1 MRISLR
7 NHMKWRELSIVTRVQ
22 VRRMV
27 HGGRGYNVGRSKVNC
42 NLTVYVLEGYWA
54 IRSRI
59 RERAFGCPYS
69 VLVRIALLLDVSLL
83 GNKKSHT
90 RKGLRPP
97 LSCLTWSAKLSYY
110 DSWNVVYRTPLL
122 SSKYMTSWDSIFG
135 GFSKKIHVW
144 KAPLLAW
151 SQIEVCTFL

>member
-1 MRISLR
+1 M
-7 NHMKWRELSIVTRVQ
+7 TRVQ

-42 NLTVYVLEGYWA
+42 NLTVYALEGYWA

-122 SSKYMTSWDSIFG
+122 SSKYMTS
-135 GFSKKIHVW
+135 
-144 KAPLLAW
+144 
-151 SQIEVCTFL
+151 